1 MSNVILPQALV
12 LLGAGMTIVYI
23 FLYVLVLVMRGVA
36 LVVPRFNHILPD
48 DAPKVPSR
56 TAPARSTDDAL
67 VAVAI
72 AVAADR
78 ARR

>member
-1 MSNVILPQALV
+1 MSNAILPQALV
-12 LLGAGMTIVYI
+12 LLGAGMLIVFV

-48 DAPKVPSR
+48 DAPKAPVR
-56 TAPARSTDDAL
+56 TGTARSTDDAL

-78 ARR
+78 ARQ